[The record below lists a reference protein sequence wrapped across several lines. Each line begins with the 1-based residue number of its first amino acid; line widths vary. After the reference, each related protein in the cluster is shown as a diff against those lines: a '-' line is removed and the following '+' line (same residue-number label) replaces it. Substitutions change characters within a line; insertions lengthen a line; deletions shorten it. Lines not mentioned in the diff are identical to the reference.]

1 MSTKT
6 LEPATR
12 FSALA
17 LPADPATEDAGN
29 HPDQTIQ
36 RNGVHEFLPTFPLE
50 AGWRLVRDP
59 ITGESQQ
66 MPLTLRDIL
75 FPTEEDIGAVYMTQ
89 SVLHHRLTDLL
100 SVMLSTYL
108 GPRNWLILRD
118 VLVLWGIRGLLPKG
132 PDIAA
137 IPNGHPA
144 LTAKSYRVGRDG
156 PRPAFV
162 IEVTSTETREDDLQV
177 KPLHYAAAGV
187 QEFLIIDI
195 LNKATEPW
203 ELIGYRLDNG
213 PYYRRL
219 PADTEGGITFTTVG
233 LRFVAI
239 NRTRLEVYDSTT
251 GERLLTSDELHAR
264 AKAEAER
271 AEAEAQ
277 RAEAKAQRAEAEAQR
292 AEAEAQRAEAEAQ
305 RATEAIERAELETAA
320 RLAAEARAAELADR
334 LRALEAHYGI
344 QSLPP
349 QTQ

>member
-17 LPADPATEDAGN
+17 MQADPATEDAGT

-36 RNGVHEFLPTFPLE
+36 RNGVHEFLPTLPTFPLE

-132 PDIAA
+132 PDLAA

-144 LTAKSYRVGRDG
+144 ITAKSYRVGRDG

-219 PADTEGGITFTTVG
+219 PADAEGGITFTTVG

-271 AEAEAQ
+271 AAAEAQ
-277 RAEAKAQRAEAEAQR
+277 RAEIEAQR
-292 AEAEAQRAEAEAQ
+292 AEAEAQRAEAETQ
-305 RATEAIERAELETAA
+305 RATEAVERAELETAA

-334 LRALEAHYGI
+334 LRTLEAQYGI
-344 QSLPP
+344 QSPPP